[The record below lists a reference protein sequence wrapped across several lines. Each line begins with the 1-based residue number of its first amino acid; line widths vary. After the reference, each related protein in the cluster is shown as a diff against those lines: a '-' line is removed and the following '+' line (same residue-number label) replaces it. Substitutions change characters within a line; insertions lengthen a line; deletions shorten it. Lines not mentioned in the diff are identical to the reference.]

1 MRISDWSSDVCS
13 SDLYNSFNYI
23 GQGRDRNTT
32 YEQTTTGFQIRAATP
47 LTEFWS
53 FALRYGLSQDEVS
66 LDKNTF
72 YFDNNN
78 DGVPECDPLLAGRS
92 LCDAVGDFTTSSLGS
107 RLVFDNLKHRLRPSA
122 GHRVAISKD
131 TPRR

>member
-1 MRISDWSSDVCS
+1 MFDRNIALGGDVFRR
-13 SDLYNSFNYI
+13 DYNSFNYI

-78 DGVPECDPLLAGRS
+78 DGVPECDPLLADRKS
-92 LCDAVGDFTTSSLGS
+92 TRLKSS
-107 RLVFDNLKHRLRPSA
+107 H
-122 GHRVAISKD
+122 
-131 TPRR
+131 